1 MQELSEELCADALPT
16 VFNDC
21 YLTVEH
27 KTFSAEARR
36 WADWSPRETS
46 LAHKGEVVMSGS
58 IKSLARFA
66 APAGLAA
73 LLAAFAPAS
82 ASAEAYA
89 GSLEC
94 SYAGG
99 EGGLVVE
106 SLKLDCSYEDED
118 GSIEHYVGELTNVGA
133 VIGVTGPGDLAWG
146 VLVESHKVGA
156 GALAGDYVGP
166 HGAFAIGGGV
176 GASVLVGGSHD
187 SVSLQPIAVQGGTGL
202 NISAGIAHLTLTY
215 APEAQPRHHRKH
227 HRRLI
232 TKP

>member
-1 MQELSEELCADALPT
+1 M
-16 VFNDC
+16 
-21 YLTVEH
+21 
-27 KTFSAEARR
+27 SA
-36 WADWSPRETS
+36 
-46 LAHKGEVVMSGS
+46 S
-58 IKSLARFA
+58 IKSLARIA

-82 ASAEAYA
+82 ASAETYT

-94 SYAGG
+94 SYAGV

-106 SLKLDCSYEDED
+106 SLKLDCYYEDEND
-118 GSIEHYVGELTNVGA
+118 APAEHYVGELTNVGA

-146 VLVESHKVGA
+146 VLFESGKLGQ
-156 GALAGDYVGP
+156 GALAGEYVGA
-166 HGAFAIGGGV
+166 HGAFAVGGGV
-176 GASVLVGGSHD
+176 GATVLVGGSRD

-215 APEAQPRHHRKH
+215 APEPQPRHHRKH
-227 HRRLI
+227 HRRLV